1 MVGDRNPGGTETDQ
15 ATANTVGAAATA
27 RSFDRNGLRT
37 VCLEQMVREHSV
49 ALART
54 VAFVVLDRQAAAD
67 VVQDAFLRLYE
78 HWDEVA
84 LHPDPV
90 AWLYRV
96 ALNRAR
102 DHRRSLARTAR
113 LSQRLGDRLLQ
124 SRRTVDDSA
133 TWEQWQPEGD
143 FITALGDLSKRQR
156 TVAALHYVGDL
167 SLAEVARVLGIS
179 EGAVKSHLHR
189 AHKALRE
196 VVEEKR

>member
-1 MVGDRNPGGTETDQ
+1 MVGDRNPGGTETDE
-15 ATANTVGAAATA
+15 ATAGSVGAAATA
-27 RSFDRNGLRT
+27 RSFDRHELRT
-37 VCLEQMVREHSV
+37 GGLEQMVREHSV

-67 VVQDAFLRLYE
+67 IAQDAFLRLYE

-84 LHPDPV
+84 MHPDPA

-102 DHRRSLARTAR
+102 DHRRALARTAR
-113 LSQRLGDRLLQ
+113 LSQRLAERLLQ
-124 SRRTVDDSA
+124 SRRTDEDPAS
-133 TWEQWQPEGD
+133 WEQWQPEGD
-143 FITALGDLSKRQR
+143 FITALRGLSKRQR

-167 SLAEVARVLGIS
+167 SLAEVARVMDIS

-189 AHKALRE
+189 AHQALRE